1 MKSLVIF
8 LVLFGTCYS
17 GMCQTFPYEREW
29 GKYNGIIGNINV
41 IKSRAHTMDGEGNV
55 YSVGYVAD
63 TNILSTSTESHQPAY
78 GGGQADG
85 FIIKYSS
92 EGEFLWATYF
102 GGEEFDEIEAIAV
115 DNNDQIVV
123 IGITYSATG
132 IATQGAFQEQPTDVG
147 GGYFLA
153 KFTAEGNILW
163 GIHFYNAAIRPDDE
177 EPYNFLQDFVS
188 QQYYRAGLAINEA
201 NDIFIFT
208 TDYGWAHPSYSIA
221 TPNAFQ
227 EEALE
232 ETTISRF
239 SSSGQRLWTTYYG
252 INSSDING
260 IAVDNTGVYVAGT
273 KTDLPTSPHVPTT
286 YFDTFGEYEFS
297 YANIYDVFVSGFSL
311 DGTTR
316 LWSCYLG
323 GSAVEHLGM
332 SPLVLDSTGLYIAG
346 FSIGSTNGN
355 TTGIATEGAYKEEN
369 GCGYGFLA
377 KLHRSGEIDWV
388 TYTVDRVEE
397 AYEGTT
403 INCGSSASSVD
414 IIKSVFP
421 AKTGVYYTGQT
432 SMYADIA
439 TEGVFMETLYGNTL
453 YGQNDAFIMKFSPT
467 GEREWGTFFGGEL
480 GETIPWVFPFQDSF
494 YVVGQTSSEENID
507 TFGDEIGANSRGYI
521 NKFSPTA
528 LGVTETVFSPFTI
541 YPNPVHGI
549 LYIRLDESL
558 QSQLL
563 RLN

>member
-163 GIHFYNAAIRPDDE
+163 GTHFYNAATRPDDE
-177 EPYNFLQDFVS
+177 EPYNFGADFINP
-188 QQYYRAGLAINEA
+188 QYYRAGVAINET

-208 TDYGWAHPSYSIA
+208 SDYQWTSPNYNIA
-221 TPNAFQ
+221 TLGTFQ
-227 EEALE
+227 TETSLNG
-232 ETTISRF
+232 TTISRF
-239 SSSGQRLWTTYYG
+239 SSTGNRLWTTYYG
-252 INSSDING
+252 INSSQING
-260 IAVDNTGVYVAGT
+260 IVVDGTGVYVAGT
-273 KTDLPTSPHVPTT
+273 KTDYPTSPNVPTT
-286 YFDTFGEYEFS
+286 YFDAFGEYQFS
-297 YANIYDVFVSGFSL
+297 YANIYDAYVSGFSL
-311 DGTTR
+311 DGSTR
-316 LWSCYLG
+316 LWSRYLG
-323 GSAVEHLGM
+323 GSGVDFLGM
-332 SPLVLDSTGLYIAG
+332 SPLVLDATGLYIAG
-346 FSIGSTNGN
+346 FSAGNTSGN
-355 TTGIATEGAYKEEN
+355 TTGIATSGAYKETN

-388 TYTVDRVEE
+388 TYTSSRVEE
-397 AYEGTT
+397 AYEDIS
-403 INCGSSASSVD
+403 INCDGLNLTET
-414 IIKSVFP
+414 KSVFP
-421 AKTGVYYTGQT
+421 AKEGVYYSSCTRLYLDT
-432 SMYADIA
+432 A
-439 TEGVFMETLYGNTL
+439 TQGAFMEALYGNTL
-453 YGQNDAFIMKFSPT
+453 YGQDDAYIMKFSPT

-480 GETIPWVFPFQDSF
+480 GETIPW
-494 YVVGQTSSEENID
+494 
-507 TFGDEIGANSRGYI
+507 
-521 NKFSPTA
+521 
-528 LGVTETVFSPFTI
+528 
-541 YPNPVHGI
+541 
-549 LYIRLDESL
+549 
-558 QSQLL
+558 
-563 RLN
+563 